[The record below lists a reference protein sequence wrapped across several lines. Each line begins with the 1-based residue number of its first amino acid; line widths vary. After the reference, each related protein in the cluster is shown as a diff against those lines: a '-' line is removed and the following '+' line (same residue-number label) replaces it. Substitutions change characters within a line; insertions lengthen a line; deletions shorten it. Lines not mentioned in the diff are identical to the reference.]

1 MALMSVEF
9 KLSLLQLTIDFIKK
23 KKKSKCDKICS
34 QLKLNVLFSIF
45 EADFFLFTSHGKM
58 FNCCCWGDALV
69 TRHLTRM

>member
-34 QLKLNVLFSIF
+34 QLKLNVLFLFLKQIF
-45 EADFFLFTSHGKM
+45 FFLHHMEKCLIVAVGVM
-58 FNCCCWGDALV
+58 
-69 TRHLTRM
+69 HL